1 MNLWWFSWTLHLNR
15 YCKHFP
21 TSQYFFSTDNKNE
34 LDEELW
40 CSFGKSAILEEKPNS
55 KIVFSWQR
63 GCLTLTAS
71 GVAFFFPPSLHMQEK
86 QALRFHNLESN
97 NRWLQSHCV
106 HFCKLGSK
114 FESTVELNYLGWH
127 KLVLDSAHAKFDVWR
142 RPQIVLDEE
151 ENCKLLTLPMAL
163 GTSQKAKE
171 LSTTETTL
179 TVTWLKN
186 GYLWHILPYY
196 IYIYY

>member
-1 MNLWWFSWTLHLNR
+1 MFLW
-15 YCKHFP
+15 
-21 TSQYFFSTDNKNE
+21 E
-34 LDEELW
+34 
-40 CSFGKSAILEEKPNS
+40 INS
-55 KIVFSWQR
+55 KIAFSWQR

-71 GVAFFFPPSLHMQEK
+71 GIAFLFPPSLYMKEK

-106 HFCKLGSK
+106 HFFK
-114 FESTVELNYLGWH
+114 FETTVELNYLGWH